1 MQGDVESVASKNP
14 KEFTV
19 LLEQISGSDELK
31 RDYEK
36 YEEEKARAE
45 EQSALVYTKK
55 RTIVSERKQ
64 KKEQKEHKEEENA
77 KKRKRKEE
85 QDKRSEKYKNACE
98 RIGTTTISAAW
109 TGQVSFTNFSPVE
122 LKAGPDLKTITVPVQ
137 QERQKQGL

>member
-64 KKEQKEHKEEENA
+64 KKEQKEEAEKHL
-77 KKRKRKEE
+77 RLQE
-85 QDKRSEKYKNACE
+85 QLV
-98 RIGTTTISAAW
+98 W
-109 TGQVSFTNFSPVE
+109 TVIPFYFSYICLLCCGFGFSSYYRV
-122 LKAGPDLKTITVPVQ
+122 
-137 QERQKQGL
+137 